1 MTYSRWD
8 QLRRQ
13 GLPAPEGTWAE
24 MIAFH
29 QGYMLAIEDMLQDLD
44 DHGPESSEYP
54 HHAVRHLL
62 NKSLDEAE
70 ASLRTARELSQEDD
84 QETDE

>member
-1 MTYSRWD
+1 MAHSRWD
-8 QLRRQ
+8 QLRRH

-24 MIAFH
+24 MITFH
-29 QGYMLAIEDMLQDLD
+29 QGYMLAIEDMLEDLD

-54 HHAVRHLL
+54 HHAIRHLL
-62 NKSLDEAE
+62 NKSLDEATT
-70 ASLRTARELSQEDD
+70 SLQAARELSQGDN